1 MEVTVGIKDE
11 ALALIEE
18 LAELDRGRGELYEM
32 ILALQSG
39 GGAS

>member
-18 LAELDRGRGELYEM
+18 LAELYEM
-32 ILALQSG
+32 ILALQNG
-39 GGAS
+39 G